1 MKPNEETLDYLLNI
15 MPAVLYEYIQ
25 NQDGTNIITYISPNS
40 IDILGYPSSRF
51 INKDISSFL
60 EITHE
65 EDSAR
70 LEKEDRETINDSSFT
85 TEARIIWPTEEI
97 RWIRFRSKP
106 ASRSS
111 EDTVTWVGCIVD
123 ITELKQSQAELK
135 QLRGI
140 LPLCSFCKK
149 IRNDKGYWTQVDHY
163 IMEHTDADISHSICP
178 ECLIE
183 KYPEV
188 D

>member
-1 MKPNEETLDYLLNI
+1 

-25 NQDGTNIITYISPNS
+25 NRDGTNKITYISPNS
-40 IDILGYPSSRF
+40 IDILGYPATRF
-51 INKDISSFL
+51 INKDVSSFL

-65 EDSAR
+65 EDSDR
-70 LEKEDRETINDSSFT
+70 IEKEDRETIDDSFFT
-85 TEARIIWPTEEI
+85 TEARIILPTKDI

-106 ASRSS
+106 ASKSP
-111 EDTVTWVGCIVD
+111 EGNVTWVGCIVD
-123 ITELKQSQAELK
+123 ITQLKQNQTELK

-149 IRNDKGYWTQVDHY
+149 IRDDQGYWTQVDHY
-163 IMEHTDADISHSICP
+163 IVEHTEADISHSICP
-178 ECLIE
+178 ECMKE